1 MTMPRDWPYK
11 AKNIDNNGSKIVPS
25 DSSNETEDKDRDQ
38 LIFDL
43 IKRRYDSELEINN
56 SFDTKASSLVGF
68 VSILIGLLFVSGTF
82 ELSVITSNPILS
94 TSYFLGTSLLVGSI
108 IFSLLAFRIRRFII
122 VPDVNQLLNDYS
134 DRPYL
139 EVLKRT
145 GATMQVAV
153 EDIEK
158 KNADKAKWI
167 RISWYSLMVGIVI
180 LFVFLGLYATIGM
193 EIKNA
198 Q

>member
-11 AKNIDNNGSKIVPS
+11 AKELDNNDSRIVAS
-25 DSSNETEDKDRDQ
+25 DSNNETEDKDRDQ

-68 VSILIGLLFVSGTF
+68 VSILIGLLFVNGTF

-122 VPDVNQLLNDYS
+122 VPDVSQLLNEYS

-153 EDIEK
+153 ETSK
-158 KNADKAKWI
+158 KRMQTRQNG
-167 RISWYSLMVGIVI
+167 Y
-180 LFVFLGLYATIGM
+180 
-193 EIKNA
+193 E
-198 Q
+198 

>member
-1 MTMPRDWPYK
+1 MRRYTRVELTKQIRTSFICLLLIGHIKMTMPRDWPYK
-11 AKNIDNNGSKIVPS
+11 AKGLDNNDSRIVAS
-25 DSSNETEDKDRDQ
+25 DSNNETEDKDRDQ

-68 VSILIGLLFVSGTF
+68 VSILIGLLFVNGTF

-122 VPDVNQLLNDYS
+122 VPDVSQLLNEYS

-153 EDIEK
+153 ETSK
-158 KNADKAKWI
+158 KRMQTRQNG
-167 RISWYSLMVGIVI
+167 Y
-180 LFVFLGLYATIGM
+180 
-193 EIKNA
+193 E
-198 Q
+198 